1 MTSTLLLPSL
11 EDVPVRAISR
21 CFCVFVYT
29 ERGTV
34 RKVPTGGRENANVA
48 VAPKVISATSHTHKH
63 DMSERETAAQPL
75 HTKSPPPFF
84 FRLHEP
90 SHTSSTWSG
99 ASRLP
104 RSEPRPLSSRLH
116 FTLSVLSLCL
126 TTRWSMLTVS
136 LLGGERD
143 REIKFILN
151 SFPLM
156 WQLHPPPS
164 PLLSS
169 PSGTARSLFQSTSRL
184 CFVHRKRFLPPG
196 VKTQTE
202 MACLSFNLRRI
213 RWVRSMN

>member
-1 MTSTLLLPSL
+1 MQMWLWHQRSLVLLPT
-11 EDVPVRAISR
+11 RTNTTWA
-21 CFCVFVYT
+21 
-29 ERGTV
+29 
-34 RKVPTGGRENANVA
+34 
-48 VAPKVISATSHTHKH
+48 
-63 DMSERETAAQPL
+63 SERRLRSLCIQSF
-75 HTKSPPPFF
+75 SPPPLF
-84 FRLHEP
+84 FRLREP

-156 WQLHPPPS
+156 WQLPPLPH
-164 PLLSS
+164 LSS
-169 PSGTARSLFQSTSRL
+169 SGTARSLFQSTSRL
-184 CFVHRKRFLPPG
+184 CFVHRKRFLPPR
-196 VKTQTE
+196 VETQT
-202 MACLSFNLRRI
+202 SQQKWRVSHSI
-213 RWVRSMN
+213 

>member
-11 EDVPVRAISR
+11 EDVPVGAISW

-34 RKVPTGGRENANVA
+34 RKVPTGGRVNANVA

-75 HTKSPPPFF
+75 HTKFLPPPLF
-84 FRLHEP
+84 FRLREP

-156 WQLHPPPS
+156 WQLPPLPH
-164 PLLSS
+164 LSS
-169 PSGTARSLFQSTSRL
+169 SGTARSLFQSTSRL
-184 CFVHRKRFLPPG
+184 CFVHRKRFLPPR
-196 VKTQTE
+196 VETQT
-202 MACLSFNLRRI
+202 SQQKWRVSHSI
-213 RWVRSMN
+213 

>member
-1 MTSTLLLPSL
+1 MQMWLWHQRSLVLLPMRTNTT
-11 EDVPVRAISR
+11 RAR
-21 CFCVFVYT
+21 DGYAAFAY
-29 ERGTV
+29 
-34 RKVPTGGRENANVA
+34 KV
-48 VAPKVISATSHTHKH
+48 S
-63 DMSERETAAQPL
+63 
-75 HTKSPPPFF
+75 PFF
-84 FRLHEP
+84 FFFFLREP

-156 WQLHPPPS
+156 WQLPPPPSVPSPS

-169 PSGTARSLFQSTSRL
+169 PSGTAWSLFQKHISFMFCTQKAFSFTPSRNSN
-184 CFVHRKRFLPPG
+184 F
-196 VKTQTE
+196 TAE
-202 MACLSFNLRRI
+202 MACLSFNLRR
-213 RWVRSMN
+213 SMN